1 MGKEKEFITET
12 TMHSCLLEH
21 QFCVLKKKAISMNLA
36 QLLKLPWQRHDN
48 HGGLLYYP
56 TQWSSYGEDLVQE
69 LLAYSVLLHLKKMFY
84 CI

>member
-1 MGKEKEFITET
+1 
-12 TMHSCLLEH
+12 
-21 QFCVLKKKAISMNLA
+21 MNLA

-48 HGGLLYYP
+48 HDGLLYYP